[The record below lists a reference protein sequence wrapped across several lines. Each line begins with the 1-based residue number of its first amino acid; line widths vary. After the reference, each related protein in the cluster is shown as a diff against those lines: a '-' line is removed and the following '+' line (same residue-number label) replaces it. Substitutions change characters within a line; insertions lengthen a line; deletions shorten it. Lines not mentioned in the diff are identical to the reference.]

1 MTQDNRLSDL
11 QISVMRVL
19 WDRGEATVAEVH
31 DALHRDRGLA
41 LTTVATILTR
51 LEKRELLSHR
61 TEGRQFVFEPLVTE
75 AEIRKSMVSEL
86 TELLFQGNAA
96 ELVSHLLGG
105 RDFTDTDIAKVKSLI
120 DEVDESKGGPVDD
133 SK

>member
-11 QISVMRVL
+11 QIAVMRVL
-19 WDRGEATVAEVH
+19 WDRGEVTVAAVH
-31 DALHRDRGLA
+31 EALHQDRGLA

-51 LEKRELLSHR
+51 LEKRELLTHR
-61 TEGRQFVFEPLVTE
+61 IEGRQFIFQALVTE
-75 AEIRKSMVSEL
+75 AEIRRSMVSEL
-86 TELLFQGNAA
+86 TELLFEGDTA

-105 RDFTDTDIAKVKSLI
+105 RNFTDKDIARVKSLI
-120 DEVDESKGGPVDD
+120 DEYDESEGGPVDD